1 MIQACKEWA
10 EIELKLDNYDQ
21 IHNNIES
28 SNSIIKLAIDI
39 INIMNNNKVINLK
52 IKKEDFTNK
61 NLEFIH
67 YLYLIYLHIK
77 PMIINSDNTYT
88 NNIYIDEFNNNNF
101 EDIIKLI
108 KLIINNNINQ
118 NNIDKLIYNF
128 LFNNDN
134 NKLNQKFNI
143 ILPNN
148 NILLNNINNNDNIQ
162 YEIFNKTNINNKL
175 NEFQIMLLDNIS
187 IIHDSLE
194 NQRKISY
201 CNNFKVNRNNSY
213 PKINRYPTIISTNYN
228 TNNLDILNNNNNK
241 YIKNKN
247 ELIRNGFSIDINK
260 ILDYRKFQNK
270 SYNNNDNNTYISNYN
285 INKITKIYYHNY
297 FDSTD
302 IIDFKI
308 RNILN
313 LYNNKTI
320 NLHLNNNLNIKIN
333 NNYNLIIKNDNKNN
347 NNNNKSKDKFNNNNE
362 KLILDSNIQF
372 NINNINNTMI

>member
-1 MIQACKEWA
+1 MDMIQACKEWA

-39 INIMNNNKVINLK
+39 LNIMNNNKVINLK
-52 IKKEDFTNK
+52 IKNKDFMDK
-61 NLEFIH
+61 NVEFIH
-67 YLYLIYLHIK
+67 YLYLIYLHVK
-77 PMIINSDNTYT
+77 PKINNCDNNYT

-101 EDIIKLI
+101 EDTIKLI
-108 KLIINNNINQ
+108 NLTINNNINQ

-128 LFNNDN
+128 LFSNND
-134 NKLNQKFNI
+134 NKLNQK
-143 ILPNN
+143 
-148 NILLNNINNNDNIQ
+148 LNNININIIDNTQ
-162 YEIFNKTNINNKL
+162 YEILNKININNKL

-201 CNNFKVNRNNSY
+201 CNNFKINRNNSY
-213 PKINRYPTIISTNYN
+213 PKINRYPIIISINYN
-228 TNNLDILNNNNNK
+228 TNNLDICNNNNIK

-260 ILDYRKFQNK
+260 ILDYRKHQNK
-270 SYNNNDNNTYISNYN
+270 SYNNNDNNIHILNN
-285 INKITKIYYHNY
+285 NNNNKITKIYYHNY
-297 FDSTD
+297 FDPID

-313 LYNNKTI
+313 LYNNKII
-320 NLHLNNNLNIKIN
+320 NCHLNNNLNITIN
-333 NNYNLIIKNDNKNN
+333 NNYDLINNKNN
-347 NNNNKSKDKFNNNNE
+347 KNKLNNKYNNKFV
-362 KLILDSNIQF
+362 LDSNIHY
-372 NINNINNTMI
+372 NINNINNSHEE